1 MSGYDLSPEQQ
12 KKSAQVVQAKRA
24 ASAPRTL
31 QTSIGNRATR
41 ELVEPQVRYGE
52 AEPAIKSFND
62 GDKGAAWDTAQKAD
76 KNDEERAKALRD
88 AWPGLHRI
96 PNPPRAPHFTDK
108 GYAPKVSVMFQGGA
122 PAPKVTEL
130 TYDKNTDD
138 ETRKYWGASG
148 VVYLDPSAHPFDE
161 VLPKGTTEAVLTVF
175 DNKNMHNII
184 DKAHFPGE
192 KKPKDEARAK
202 AHQDGP
208 RVAVYSRRTRDQREW
223 DLQLVDW
230 PKGVTEL
237 ANDLEEVLM
246 VGGMFRAIQ
255 SNGFIVDF
263 TLEEGEKGHLKA
275 VLQNLQ
281 QTSFEDAPYVHSSRL
296 PASRVSP
303 IETYAAYDHNI
314 EFAATDPQETF
325 ITWGDRGEGESP
337 AKLWFAPFELRGSA
351 LVRGPAQGN
360 VSIKLPSLSKPLAD
374 AIRALPVTNIPPKY
388 TAMFQEPYR
397 SYLLA
402 GLDPMTYRVVAPR
415 VEKNHRNVAAGDI
428 DANGRLFVVSAYDA
442 DEVEG
447 PKDLTGG
454 PISECYYVGDFKR
467 NANGMI
473 TFVPRAPERALRA
486 EGIKIEALKLDRKQ
500 GGFHGVATTDDE
512 DYGSRIFTF

>member
-24 ASAPRTL
+24 ASAPKTL
-31 QTSIGNRATR
+31 QGSIGNRATR
-41 ELVEPQVRYGE
+41 ELVKPVVKYGE
-52 AEPAIKSFND
+52 AEPAMVPFASS
-62 GDKGAAWDTAQKAD
+62 DKGVEWDKGQKAD
-76 KNDEERAKALRD
+76 KLEEDRTKALGELR
-88 AWPGLHRI
+88 PVPVKI

-108 GYAPKVSVMFQGGA
+108 GYAPKVSVTFRGEMSA
-122 PAPKVTEL
+122 PRVAEL
-130 TYDKNTDD
+130 TYED
-138 ETRKYWGASG
+138 EKKKKYWGASG
-148 VVYLDPSAHPFDE
+148 VVHLDPSAHPFDK

-175 DNKNMHNII
+175 DNKNMHNILDEEHFKGPKK
-184 DKAHFPGE
+184 DKHKE
-192 KKPKDEARAK
+192 RAK

-208 RVAVYSRRTRDQREW
+208 RVAVYFRSGGAQERW
-223 DLQLVDW
+223 SLQLVDW
-230 PKGVTEL
+230 PKGVNEL

-246 VGGMFRAIQ
+246 VGGVFRAIQ

-263 TLEEGEKGHLKA
+263 TLEEGEGGRLKA

-303 IETYAAYDHNI
+303 LNTYAAYDHNI
-314 EFAATDPQETF
+314 EFAATDPHETF

-337 AKLWFAPFELRGSA
+337 AKLWFAPVELRGSA
-351 LVRGPAQGN
+351 LVRGQAQGN
-360 VSIKLPSLSKPLAD
+360 VSVKLPSLSKPLAG
-374 AIRALPVTNIPPKY
+374 AIRALPVIPRKF
-388 TAMFQEPYR
+388 AGMFREPHR
-397 SYLLA
+397 AFIDSDDQMKLHEL
-402 GLDPMTYRVVAPR
+402 VASR
-415 VEKNHRNVAAGDI
+415 VERNHRNVAAGDI
-428 DANGRLFVVSAYDA
+428 DVNGRLFVVSAYDA

-467 NANGMI
+467 DAKGMI
-473 TFVPRAPERALRA
+473 TFVSRAPELALRA

-500 GGFHGVATTDDE
+500 GGFHGVATSDDE

>member
-1 MSGYDLSPEQQ
+1 MNGYDLSPEQQ

-24 ASAPRTL
+24 ASAPKTL
-31 QTSIGNRATR
+31 QGSIGNRATR
-41 ELVEPQVRYGE
+41 ELIMPEVKYGE
-52 AEPAIKSFND
+52 AEPAIKPFANS
-62 GDKGAAWDTAQKAD
+62 DKGERWQKDQADD
-76 KNDEERAKALRD
+76 KNQEDKAKALRD

-148 VVYLDPSAHPFDE
+148 VVYLDPSAHPFDK

-175 DNKNMHNII
+175 DNKNMHNILDEEHFKGPKK
-184 DKAHFPGE
+184 DKHKE
-192 KKPKDEARAK
+192 RAK

-208 RVAVYSRRTRDQREW
+208 RVAVYFRSGAAQESW
-223 DLQLVDW
+223 DLQAVDW
-230 PKGVTEL
+230 PKGVNEL
-237 ANDLEEVLM
+237 ANDLEEVLL
-246 VGGMFRAIQ
+246 VGGVFRAIQ
-255 SNGFIVDF
+255 SNGFMVDF
-263 TLEEGEKGHLKA
+263 TLEEGEGGHLKA

-303 IETYAAYDHNI
+303 LKEYAAYDHNI
-314 EFAATDPQETF
+314 EFAATDPQETL
-325 ITWGDRGEGESP
+325 ITWGDRGEGDDP
-337 AKLWFAPFELRGSA
+337 AKLWFAPIEVRSSA
-351 LVRGPAQGN
+351 LVRGPAQG
-360 VSIKLPSLSKPLAD
+360 SISVKLPSLSRPLAD

-388 TAMFQEPYR
+388 TVMFQEPYR

-428 DANGRLFVVSAYDA
+428 DVNGRLFVVSAYDA

-447 PKDLTGG
+447 PTELTGG

-467 NANGMI
+467 DAKGMI
-473 TFVPRAPERALRA
+473 TFVPRMPERAFRA
-486 EGIKIEALKLDRKQ
+486 EGIKIEALKLDRRQ
-500 GGFHGVATTDDE
+500 GGFHGVATSDDE
-512 DYGSRIFTF
+512 AFGSRIFTF